1 MAKVYLKN
9 NGKHD
14 VMLNEK
20 STPPGGGR
28 IVPEA
33 AARVA
38 MANSPGLEIVDKA
51 DADIYRFCR
60 VSGAVPWRG
69 GQLKTGAVAWFAD
82 GEYRRHRDRLEI
94 VKTALDD

>member
-1 MAKVYLKN
+1 MAKVFVQN

-14 VMLNEK
+14 VMIGER

-38 MANSPGLEIVDKA
+38 MASYDGLEIVPA
-51 DADIYRFCR
+51 EDADIYRFCK
-60 VSGAVPWRG
+60 VTGVVPWRG

>member
-38 MANSPGLEIVDKA
+38 MASYPDLEIVDKA
-51 DADIYRFCR
+51 DADIYRFCK
-60 VSGAVPWRG
+60 VTGVVPWRG

-82 GEYRRHRDRLEI
+82 GEYRRLRDRLEI

>member
-1 MAKVYLKN
+1 MAKVFVQN
-9 NGKHD
+9 NGKFD
-14 VMLNEK
+14 VMLNER

-38 MANSPGLEIVDKA
+38 MANYPDLEILSPE
-51 DADIYRFCR
+51 DADIYRFCQ

-69 GQLKTGAVAWFAD
+69 GQLERGAVAWFAD
-82 GEYRRHRDRLEI
+82 GEYRRHRDRLEVI
-94 VKTALDD
+94 STALDD